1 MRESLGVYRR
11 IQRSGHYRPL
21 PVQRE
26 RSPPVPDSLPHHGY
40 RQVIEFDLRKL
51 LDFARTD
58 DVSEV
63 ILSWSRWT
71 MTGTKLPILRAS

>member
-21 PVQRE
+21 PVRRE
-26 RSPPVPDSLPHHGY
+26 RSPPVPDSLPQHGY
-40 RQVIEFDLRKL
+40 RQVIEFDRRQL
-51 LDFARTD
+51 LGSADKD

-63 ILSWSRWT
+63 ILNW
-71 MTGTKLPILRAS
+71 